1 MQTKASQRGF
11 TVIEMVITLAISI
24 GVIMLG
30 TVCLDGYS
38 EKMMLNNT
46 TKEVKSTIEQ
56 AATIS
61 TIKHVASYIRY
72 YPNSNMLT
80 VTRAGHR
87 KVVKIAPQI
96 KIYKLS
102 DLWISSSGSMSPR
115 TIVITNRQER
125 KTIRL
130 QMMWGRVIDDAA

>member
-38 EKMMLNNT
+38 EKMMLNST
-46 TKEVKSTIEQ
+46 TKEAKSTIEQ

-87 KVVKIAPQI
+87 KVVKIAPQVN
-96 KIYKLS
+96 IYKLS

-115 TIVITNRQER
+115 TIVIANRQER
-125 KTIRL
+125 KRIRL
-130 QMMWGRVIDDAA
+130 QMMWGRVIDNAA